1 MSKRKLNSNI
11 IRGAPADILR
21 ILVSGLSLA
30 WQGLFSRGE
39 SALQDRIAIVHV
51 CDAGFWAVDDA
62 AVEWRVSDWPGRG
75 VERGIARQC
84 LAGLTLGPR
93 LYFLARRDLVKHWE
107 PAVGSGADT
116 RSLK

>member
-1 MSKRKLNSNI
+1 MSKRKLSSNI

-21 ILVSGLSLA
+21 ILASGLSLA
-30 WQGLFSRGE
+30 WQGLFSEVNRRFKTG
-39 SALQDRIAIVHV
+39 LPIAHV

-75 VERGIARQC
+75 VEGGIARRC

-93 LYFLARRDLVKHWE
+93 LYFLARRDLVKHW
-107 PAVGSGADT
+107 
-116 RSLK
+116 